1 MKIKNCGIGVLATFL
16 FISGCA
22 SIEEIR
28 KNADKGDLNAQLDVF
43 DYYEEEN
50 PALAGEYLDKAASK
64 NPKYMRKLLLYYMN
78 TGNVSA
84 YSKIIDHYHSVIE
97 RDSSGDDEEFY
108 DAAIIYL
115 KALLS
120 QQEPMHVNAILFYEF
135 VRETNLGDNS
145 KYYYKYLEWWTPLFD
160 VDASKRA
167 KEVDIQG
174 YISKDFHKCL
184 VEMKKIIEPSYVYL
198 RKELKRKRLSEWT
211 KLKDEEKVEIE
222 KILHK
227 WKIKLSEKINKSDPY
242 YSTANEQLSKV
253 EKQIMDEYNERCK
266 EADEHVFSFVEHKYE
281 WLNFKDDLITQI
293 KSTYSDG
300 YYSYKDYD
308 YGSVLSFSDEI
319 EKKYDIE
326 GVVNH
331 AIYVNDELK
340 KKEKIRKE
348 FSEYCAKKNIKKE
361 KLYKDY
367 YTMDAFDDVYDR
379 VVNKDKFK
387 VLEINEYKESWNNKW
402 DEIVSGFE
410 FENKEDIKLL
420 QFEDNSQATVTLVF
434 YLGLL
439 KNAYIDF
446 YEPVAQDN
454 FLKKYNKSI
463 NDVNYK
469 IFTPSQTRGE
479 KSETFNAEED
489 DIEKIISY
497 EFPGVTECEF
507 VDNGMKYQYSVF
519 TKGVVFRYYSKQ
531 EHILNAEYEQERREE
546 LASALLWGGGDIAL
560 MGAAMNSSSS
570 DKIHWVTWENDAINP
585 IARAYGN
592 KIELSE
598 TVLRA
603 STSERNEVCSWVNK
617 VVKGKYAFESNGVT
631 SLRIANI
638 ALENLYSEYF
648 NEIAK
653 SAAKS
658 KAETIRVRD
667 AKALDF

>member
-22 SIEEIR
+22 SIEDIR
-28 KNADKGDLNAQLDVF
+28 KNADKGDLKAQLEVF

-64 NPKYMRKLLLYYMN
+64 NPKYMRKLLLHFMN

-84 YSKIIDHYHSVIE
+84 YRKIIDHYHRVIK

-120 QQEPMHVNAILFYEF
+120 QQEPMHMNAVLFYEF

-145 KYYYKYLEWWTPLFD
+145 KYYHKYLKGSTRHYYE
-160 VDASKRA
+160 DASKRA
-167 KEVDIQG
+167 EEVDIRG

-211 KLKDEEKVEIE
+211 KIKDEKKVEIE

-242 YSTANEQLSKV
+242 YSIANEQLSKV

-266 EADEHVFSFVEHKYE
+266 EADKHVYSFVEYE
-281 WLNFKDDLITQI
+281 YERLNFKDDLITQI
-293 KSTYSDG
+293 KSSYSDG
-300 YYSYKDYD
+300 YYSYKNYD

-319 EKKYDIE
+319 EKKYHIE
-326 GVVNH
+326 DVVDA
-331 AIYVNDELK
+331 AIYENNKLK

-387 VLEINEYKESWNNKW
+387 VIGTDKNRW
-402 DEIVSGFE
+402 DEIVSE
-410 FENKEDIKLL
+410 FENKEDVNIL
-420 QFEDNSQATVTLVF
+420 QFEDNTQAKVILVF

-446 YEPVAQDN
+446 YESVAQDN

-469 IFTPSQTRGE
+469 IFTPRKTRGE
-479 KSETFNAEED
+479 KKETFNAEGD

-507 VDNGMKYQYSVF
+507 VDNGMKYQYSVL
-519 TKGVVFRYYSKQ
+519 TIGVVFRYYSKQ
-531 EHILNAEYEQERREE
+531 EHIMNAEYEQERIEE

-585 IARAYGN
+585 MARVYGN

-598 TVLRA
+598 ITLRG
-603 STSERNEVCSWVNK
+603 SVSERNEVYSWVNK
-617 VVKGKYAFESNGVT
+617 VVKGKYGFESNGVT

>member
-28 KNADKGDLNAQLDVF
+28 KNADKGDLKAQLDVF

-64 NPKYMRKLLLYYMN
+64 NPKYMRKLLLHYMN

-84 YSKIIDHYHSVIE
+84 YRKIIDHYHRVIE

-108 DAAIIYL
+108 DSAIIYL

-120 QQEPMHVNAILFYEF
+120 QQEPMHMNAILFYEF

-145 KYYYKYLEWWTPLFD
+145 KYYHKYLKWWAD
-160 VDASKRA
+160 WYDAERRA
-167 KEVDIQG
+167 KEVDIRG

-211 KLKDEEKVEIE
+211 KLKDEKKVEIE
-222 KILHK
+222 KILQK

-242 YSTANEQLSKV
+242 YLTANERLSNV
-253 EKQIMDEYNERCK
+253 EKRIMDEYNERCK
-266 EADEHVFSFVEHKYE
+266 EADKHVFSFVEYE
-281 WLNFKDDLITQI
+281 YERLNFKDDLITQI
-293 KSTYSDG
+293 KSSYSDG
-300 YYSYKDYD
+300 YYSYKNYD
-308 YGSVLSFSDEI
+308 YGSVLAFSDEI
-319 EKKYDIE
+319 EKKYHIE
-326 GVVNH
+326 DVVDH
-331 AIYVNDELK
+331 AIYENNKLK
-340 KKEKIRKE
+340 EKEKIRKE

-367 YTMDAFDDVYDR
+367 YTMDAFEDVYDR

-387 VLEINEYKESWNNKW
+387 VLEINEYKKSWDKNKW
-402 DEIVSGFE
+402 DEIVSEFE

-420 QFEDNSQATVTLVF
+420 QFKDNTQATVTLVF

-446 YEPVAQDN
+446 YVSVAQDN

-469 IFTPSQTRGE
+469 IFTPRQTRGE
-479 KSETFNAEED
+479 KSETFNPEEGD

-507 VDNGMKYQYSVF
+507 VDNEMKYQYYVL

-560 MGAAMNSSSS
+560 MGAAMNSSNS

-585 IARAYGN
+585 IARVYGN

-598 TVLRA
+598 ITLRG
-603 STSERNEVCSWVNK
+603 SVSERNEVYSWVNK
-617 VVKGKYAFESNGVT
+617 VVKGKYGFESNGVT
-631 SLRIANI
+631 SLGIANI

-658 KAETIRVRD
+658 NAETIRVRD